1 MIGVAAAAPVTVG
14 SVSFDSDDAA
24 ETVLWAQGGVFSGLP
39 QNLREACVD
48 PTNPASTVGANGI
61 ECRANEIAG
70 WDPNNLEDD
79 AIELDENNT
88 QTQDPDVLA
97 AFFHDP
103 LVNGAGDDLI
113 IFETLNQDDSPAI
126 TIVLNGVQIT
136 GTKLDVVTID
146 GDIFTIWGFDF
157 SDSPLS
163 LAAGAV
169 IGQPI
174 FIQTFRDAQ
183 NTPVGSS
190 DIAAII
196 GLHFQDVVVPL
207 PAAAP
212 LFFAGIAGLGFAA
225 GRRKRRI

>member
-1 MIGVAAAAPVTVG
+1 MIGVAGAAPVTVG

-61 ECRANEIAG
+61 ECRANEIEG
-70 WDPNNLEDD
+70 WDPTLSES
-79 AIELDENNT
+79 IELDENNT

-103 LVNGAGDDLI
+103 LVNGAGDDLL

-126 TIVLNGVQIT
+126 TIVLNGVQII
-136 GTKLDVVTID
+136 GTKLDVVNVN
-146 GDIFTIWGFDF
+146 GDIFTVWGFDF
-157 SDSPLS
+157 SDAPLS

-174 FIQTFRDAQ
+174 FVQTFRDAQ
-183 NTPVGSS
+183 DSPVGSS

-225 GRRKRRI
+225 GRRKRKI